1 MWISQATSSSLKIST
16 CYKCIEDGYSSNPH
30 VCVLLTVASPC
41 LCTAHC
47 CKSMFVYCSL
57 LQVHVRILLTV
68 ASPLQRRNLQK
79 QPPQQ
84 SSELGLVPPLHPQ
97 QLRALC
103 RDLGHSTHE
112 QAWRRGRGLHPC

>member
-57 LQVHVRILLTV
+57 LQVLFSGATFRSSPHNSLL
-68 ASPLQRRNLQK
+68 S
-79 QPPQQ
+79 
-84 SSELGLVPPLHPQ
+84 LGW
-97 QLRALC
+97 C
-103 RDLGHSTHE
+103 RHSTPSSCEHFVE
-112 QAWRRGRGLHPC
+112 ILGTRRTSRLGGVEGAFIH